1 MKSKN
6 SKSKSL
12 SVPEIKKEMRFCI
25 NNGIKV
31 YPINKNGKWFIQSDV
46 KGSLTTFKKE
56 VSQIE
61 ISLAMAKTYIFY
73 YEKYNKKQS

>member
-1 MKSKN
+1 MKSRN
-6 SKSKSL
+6 SKSKSA
-12 SVPEIKKEMRFCI
+12 SVPEITKEMQFCI

-46 KGSLTTFKKE
+46 KGNLNTFQKE
-56 VSQIE
+56 VLKDE

-73 YEKYNKKQS
+73 YEKYNKK